1 MVTSLYIVILILKW
15 VVLFC
20 VVDAVCIAE
29 TGLVSCRCLGAQRQ
43 VTTKLAEKCSE
54 LCKNA

>member
-15 VVLFC
+15 GFFC

-43 VTTKLAEKCSE
+43 VTTKLAEKCNE